1 MPKWEPL
8 KNKPNIYRYKNAGDK
23 KYKYGVRRTY
33 QLVGQKRAEFTKSG
47 LKSSSDAKAVLD
59 KFNADLYANKI
70 KPKNKA
76 NMTME
81 QCYKEMRELKFKS
94 GKWRE
99 TTVHVSNL
107 YFKKYIK
114 DVFDDTKISKMNRA
128 DYQSFINSLAERG
141 LSKAYI
147 EDINGLYQ
155 SIMNYAE
162 YNDYIVKNKIQ
173 HIDLP
178 DGKPAKSMTLEKEDY
193 EKWFKTAKDIL
204 NPYYYSVIRLLTLGE
219 RRGELLGLRY
229 ESFEKITTE
238 DNQERYKILFDRAR
252 NPIAKNGSDLK
263 TSSSYRYIIA
273 NQDMNE
279 DIENVLFFSRK
290 IRLRQKQTIKPDDY
304 IVVSI
309 GTGLPMAPVYINKLF
324 SKVSDESNIRIHPHM
339 LRHYFA
345 TVALQSNIN
354 NISVMKWLGHAK
366 PDMTEKYFR
375 SNESSI
381 LAVSDEI
388 HGKF

>member
-8 KNKPNIYRYKNAGDK
+8 KNKPNTYRYKNNGDK
-23 KYKYGVRRTY
+23 KYKYGVRKTY
-33 QLVGQKRAEFTKSG
+33 QLDGQKRKEFTKSG
-47 LKSSSDAKAVLD
+47 LKSASDAKVVLD
-59 KFNADLYANKI
+59 KFNADLYADKI
-70 KPKNKA
+70 KPENQA
-76 NMTME
+76 NMTIG
-81 QCYKEMRELKFKS
+81 QCYEEMKELKFKS
-94 GKWRE
+94 GKWRK

-114 DVFDDTKISKMNRA
+114 NVFSDTKISKMNRA
-128 DYQSFINSLAERG
+128 DYQTFINSLADRG

-178 DGKPAKSMTLEKEDY
+178 DGKAPKSMTLEKEDY
-193 EKWFKTAKDIL
+193 EKWFRTAKKVL
-204 NPYYYSVIRLLTLGE
+204 NPYYYSVVRLLALGE

-229 ESFEKITTE
+229 ESFEKLSNE
-238 DNQERYKILFDRAR
+238 DTVRYKILFDRAR

-263 TSSSYRYIIA
+263 TTSSYRYIIA

-279 DIENVLFFSRK
+279 DIENVLFLSKK
-290 IRLRQKQTIKPDDY
+290 IRLSQKQTIKPDDY
-304 IVVSI
+304 VVVSI

-324 SKVSDESNIRIHPHM
+324 SKVSEACNIRIHPHM

-345 TVALQSNIN
+345 TVALQNNIN

-366 PDMTEKYFR
+366 PEMTDKYFR